1 MSGHRL
7 VPVLALV
14 LALYSAYTSSH
25 VAGQNGTGFSFDS
38 FMDNATDTFT
48 LVGDAALSSNGS
60 SFIHLCFS
68 PFATTQGCTGRAL
81 YKQPVQFFQET
92 NSSQLVPRL
101 ASFST
106 SFSFPIDLLDTGD
119 VGDGLAFIIVSSNTT
134 DPTVASGGWMGL
146 ANSTDNGNASNHL
159 FAVEFDTF
167 YNPELGDP
175 SDSHIGVDV
184 NGVRSIQTYNFCS
197 DLTSSSTNCS
207 YFRQSGSPL
216 YGWIEYRAETG
227 LLEVYFSNEIS
238 KPQSPQ
244 LVVNNFNL
252 SEFLV
257 PDGYMYVGFSASI
270 PGVSISN
277 SSINNADF
285 DLYSWTFYSSFNSL
299 KSVMSPAIA
308 PFVQKLDG
316 RGKGLIIETCVG
328 AVVGILVLIVVA
340 FIYCKMCAR
349 RRGHGL
355 VAVDSRGRPLN
366 YNNIQFEQFL
376 HGPRK
381 FSYRELSI
389 ATNAFSPEELL
400 GRGGFGC
407 VYKGTLRDTNALVA
421 VKKISK
427 DSQQG
432 GNEFFAELSII
443 SRIQHRNLVKLQG
456 WCSERGELMLVY
468 DYMPNKS
475 LDKLLFQ
482 NCSELEVAQ
491 HHQNSTAVKLDW
503 GMRHNILL
511 GIASA
516 LAYLYEDWSEHRVV
530 HRDVKAS
537 NVMLDKDLNARLGDF
552 GLARLIEQS
561 KEVTDT
567 TFVAGTVGYLAPEL
581 ARIGKATTMTD
592 VFSYGALAL
601 EVACGRRPFD
611 RKFAEEQIV
620 LLDWVWNCY
629 ENGELLKVVDSRLGN
644 NFNEEQMT
652 KVLLLGLLCSHPDPN
667 ARPRMGYVRQVLVGN
682 ASLPPL
688 PLAKPTY
695 ISQELIAFQD
705 LLDSSTPSMTI
716 DSRSVTPDP
725 SFMESHN
732 HDGTLLCSTGSNIS
746 VQCL

>member
-14 LALYSAYTSSH
+14 LALCSAYTSNH
-25 VAGQNGTGFSFDS
+25 VAGQNGTSTSFSFDVIT
-38 FMDNATDTFT
+38 DNATDTFT
-48 LVGDAALSSNGS
+48 LVGDATLFSDGNSPIIDLCSSWNLTTNGS
-60 SFIHLCFS
+60 
-68 PFATTQGCTGRAL
+68 TGRAL
-81 YKQPVQFFQET
+81 YKQPVQFFEEP
-92 NSSQLVPRL
+92 NSSQLLPRF

-106 SFSFPIDLLDTGD
+106 SFSFQILMLNTTY
-119 VGDGLAFIIVSSNTT
+119 VGDGFAFIIVSSNAT

-184 NGVRSIQTYNFCS
+184 NGVRSIQTYNLCS
-197 DLTSSSTNCS
+197 DSSSSSTHCS
-207 YFRQSGSPL
+207 YFTHIYSECH
-216 YGWIEYRAETG
+216 GWIDYTAETSS
-227 LLEVYFSNEIS
+227 LEVYFSNETS

-244 LVVNNFNL
+244 LAVPNFSL

-257 PDGYMYVGFSASI
+257 PDGYMYVGFSASN
-270 PGVSISN
+270 PGLSN
-277 SSINNADF
+277 SSLSSPLF
-285 DLYSWTFYSSFNSL
+285 WLYSFTFNSSFSSL
-299 KSVMSPAIA
+299 MSI
-308 PFVQKLDG
+308 KLG
-316 RGKGLIIETCVG
+316 GKEKVHHDSLIEICVG
-328 AVVGILVLIVVA
+328 VVVGILVLIVVV
-340 FIYCKMCAR
+340 FICRKTHAGR
-349 RRGHGL
+349 KEHGL
-355 VAVDSRGRPLN
+355 VEVDSRGRPLN

-381 FSYRELSI
+381 FSYKELSI
-389 ATNAFSPEELL
+389 ATNAFRPEELL

-407 VYKGTLRDTNALVA
+407 VYKGMLRDTKALVA

-443 SRIQHRNLVKLQG
+443 SRIRHRNLVKLQG

-482 NCSELEVAQ
+482 NCSELEIAD
-491 HHQNSTAVKLDW
+491 HHQNSTAMKLDW

-511 GIASA
+511 GIASG
-516 LAYLYEDWSEHRVV
+516 LAYLHEDWSEHRVV

-537 NVMLDKDLNARLGDF
+537 NVMLDKDFNACLGDF

-561 KEVTDT
+561 KEVADT

-581 ARIGKATTMTD
+581 ARTGKATTMTD

-611 RKFAEEQIV
+611 RKFPEEQIV
-620 LLDWVWNCY
+620 ILDWVWNCY

-667 ARPRMGYVRQVLVGN
+667 ARPPMGYVRQVLVGN

-705 LLDSSTPSMTI
+705 LLDSSTPTTTI
-716 DSRSVTPDP
+716 DSRSLTPDP
-725 SFMESHN
+725 SFIESQN
-732 HDGTLLCSTGSNIS
+732 HDGTILCCTSSNKFS

>member
-1 MSGHRL
+1 L
-7 VPVLALV
+7 LPFLALV
-14 LALYSAYTSSH
+14 LALYSASTSTH
-25 VAGQNGTGFSFDS
+25 VAGQNGTSTSFSFDS
-38 FMDNATDTFT
+38 NLDNPIDTFT
-48 LVGDAALSSNGS
+48 IVGDAELLGDPAITLLCSILPTTNGS
-60 SFIHLCFS
+60 
-68 PFATTQGCTGRAL
+68 TGRAL
-81 YKQPVQFFQET
+81 YKHPVQFFQEP

-106 SFSFPIDLLDTGD
+106 SFSFSILMPDTTY
-119 VGDGLAFIIVSSNTT
+119 VGDGLAFVIVSSNAT

-167 YNPELGDP
+167 YNPEFGDP

-184 NGVRSIQTYNFCS
+184 NGVRSIQTYNLCS
-197 DLTSSSTNCS
+197 DSSSNSKNCS
-207 YFRQSGSPL
+207 YFREDFSSFY
-216 YGWIEYRAETG
+216 YGWIDYTAETG
-227 LLEVYFSNEIS
+227 SLELYFSNETS
-238 KPQSPQ
+238 DKPQSPQ
-244 LVVNNFNL
+244 LAVDNFNL
-252 SEFLV
+252 SEILV
-257 PDGYMYVGFSASI
+257 PDGYMYVGFSASN
-270 PGVSISN
+270 PGVSN
-277 SSINNADF
+277 SSIRYAEFN
-285 DLYSWTFYSSFNSL
+285 LYSWTFNSSFNSL
-299 KSVMSPAIA
+299 KSVMSPASA
-308 PFVQKLDG
+308 PFVQELGG
-316 RGKGLIIETCVG
+316 RGKGSVSLIIEICVG
-328 AVVGILVLIVVA
+328 AVVGILVLIVVV
-340 FIYCKMCAR
+340 FICCKMCAR

-366 YNNIQFEQFL
+366 YNNIEFEQFL

-381 FSYRELSI
+381 FSYKELSI

-482 NCSELEVAQ
+482 NCSELAVAEQ
-491 HHQNSTAVKLDW
+491 QQNSTAMKLDW

-511 GIASA
+511 GVASA
-516 LAYLYEDWSEHRVV
+516 LAYLHEDWSEHRVV

-537 NVMLDKDLNARLGDF
+537 NVMLDKDFNACLGDF
-552 GLARLIEQS
+552 GLARLIEHS
-561 KEVTDT
+561 KEDGDT
-567 TFVAGTVGYLAPEL
+567 TIVAGTVGYLAPEL
-581 ARIGKATTMTD
+581 ARTGKPTTMSD

-611 RKFAEEQIV
+611 KKFPEEQIA

-629 ENGELLKVVDSRLGN
+629 EKGELLEVVDSKLGG
-644 NFNEEQMT
+644 NFNTEQMT

-667 ARPRMGYVRQVLVGN
+667 ARPPMGYVRQVLVGN

-705 LLDSSTPSMTI
+705 LLDSSTPSMAI
-716 DSRSVTPDP
+716 DSRSLPLDP
-725 SFMESHN
+725 SFIESHN
-732 HDGTLLCSTGSNIS
+732 HDGTL
-746 VQCL
+746 